1 SLIRTNC
8 AIDAELTQQARSKRT
23 EPLWAADRYEVGQKI
38 VQRGEIVDAKIKAA
52 LDLLRE
58 KTAVGNLEQ
67 LIVDDRAK
75 AQQMQ
80 IRNRWITA
88 GATML
93 VLAFALSIWRIARR
107 KRPASLL
114 PARVV
119 SEQTGA
125 IVVECPSCDETIVVP
140 QIHSGVPLPPGN
152 PQPWLLP
159 HLLRL
164 LKDKMVSKLLS
175 QRSDLLDTQ
184 QRAAADVAELE
195 ARLAKIH

>member
-1 SLIRTNC
+1 
-8 AIDAELTQQARSKRT
+8 
-23 EPLWAADRYEVGQKI
+23 
-38 VQRGEIVDAKIKAA
+38 
-52 LDLLRE
+52 
-58 KTAVGNLEQ
+58 
-67 LIVDDRAK
+67 
-75 AQQMQ
+75 MQ

-140 QIHSGVPLPPGN
+140 QVNSGVPLPPGN
-152 PQPWLLP
+152 AQPWLLP

-195 ARLAKIH
+195 ARLAKLHAPLQERLRAYEQRILDLERELAQKGEENRELIRAKIQLTKEHMEAAKEWVELN